1 MRYLLTGI
9 AFFLCLHLLAG
20 CSGDL
25 TISGVGGQT
34 TNGIMVAVVYPGG
47 MAGAGLRVRVRPS
60 TYLTHIND
68 APDSSKRSVVNG
80 ATDKDGH
87 FRVDFLPPGSYI
99 IEVNDGQGFAVAFER
114 HTLDSGGMV
123 DAGTEML
130 APTGVVHG
138 FMLPEELHG
147 IPWYIQVY
155 GLERIAR
162 VDSQTGAFT
171 FSDLPQGNYTFRRIS
186 SDSTAAPLDISDIQV
201 RSNDTTVLSAFL
213 AWSHN
218 AVLTLNTTASGVGI
232 SGNVYNFPVLV
243 RLSSEQFDFSQAKA
257 DGGDVRFVKRDGT
270 LLAREIER
278 WDPVTGHAE
287 LWVRVDTV
295 YGNDE
300 SQYIVMYW
308 GNPAATDG
316 SESAAVF
323 DTAGGFQGVWHL
335 SGPGNTTAFDATFN
349 HYDGTPAG
357 MSSASTAAGMIGQA
371 RAFDGFSSALSMP
384 NTAAGK
390 LDFPENGTY
399 SMSLWAYA
407 DTIDTL
413 WHAIAGKGHEQYYIQ
428 YKCFGNNKAKWEFV
442 EYHDKRGWEV
452 VDDSTA
458 PGPKQW
464 VYLVGVRSGSSQKLY
479 VNGVLAS
486 EAKWI
491 MPGTYAR
498 NTGDNFSL
506 GRYERPDSIPDYQ
519 GWSYFK
525 GSIDEVRV
533 SSVAPTPDWIKLCY
547 MNQKKQDV
555 LLKW

>member
-1 MRYLLTGI
+1 MKPDRALSLACLAILVSVALLCTCASLAGGDVTETGNARITGRVLDTLGRPVPEARVVLLPALYNPLTGPAI
-9 AFFLCLHLLAG
+9 PDTMVGITDDAG
-20 CSGDL
+20 HYTMKAPGPGAYCVEAADGNSKYKAL
-25 TISGVGGQT
+25 VTGVNVDKKDT
-34 TNGIMVAVVYPGG
+34 VTVPESILRRPG
-47 MAGAGLRVRVRPS
+47 ALRVVLPD
-60 TYLTHIND
+60 TVND
-68 APDSSKRSVVNG
+68 ASGYVYLPGTTCYASVQSG
-80 ATDKDGH
+80 IAT
-87 FRVDFLPPGSYI
+87 
-99 IEVNDGQGFAVAFER
+99 
-114 HTLDSGGMV
+114 V
-123 DAGTEML
+123 DAVPAGFIPSVNYANTAVPDKNHVIQTNL
-130 APTGVVHG
+130 TAP
-138 FMLPEELHG
+138 
-147 IPWYIQVY
+147 
-155 GLERIAR
+155 
-162 VDSQTGAFT
+162 
-171 FSDLPQGNYTFRRIS
+171 
-186 SDSTAAPLDISDIQV
+186 
-201 RSNDTTVLSAFL
+201 SNDTLVIADIISWEYSKKLY
-213 AWSHN
+213 
-218 AVLTLNTTASGVGI
+218 LNTTAGGASVGQ
-232 SGNVYNFPVLV
+232 NVYDFPVLV
-243 RLSSEQFDFSQAKA
+243 RLTSANIDFSLAKS
-257 DGGDVRFVKRDGT
+257 DGSDIRFTKSNGAP
-270 LLAREIER
+270 LPYEIER